1 VWDGKYLWKGR
12 QAVALNLIWGEHW
25 RKPGGESGGGA
36 ANEE

>member
-1 VWDGKYLWKGR
+1 MCGVENLGE
-12 QAVALNLIWGEHW
+12 AVALNLIWGEHW